1 MSFENEVIQAEFRT
15 VSSSKTLKEI
25 ESISNAILKLKRETE
40 GLEKQKKEA
49 AVQYGSNS
57 KQVKELTA
65 QIKANN
71 AQLALHK
78 SKLEDAQ
85 KKLKVTE
92 MSSKQL
98 KDRLAEL
105 KRAMDAVNKE
115 AFPDRWNKL
124 NTAYK
129 ETSAQ
134 LNKVTNGSNAVKKGV
149 GSIMS
154 YAKGLLPAFGF
165 SAVIG
170 GVMSL
175 SKELFQLAMQ
185 MKSDNIRNTTIFGE
199 SLSYV
204 EKEASRLSKT
214 MGLTNREFVSNA
226 ASSADLLKPLG
237 FTSEQAAKLS
247 VRMQELAGP
256 LAEWSKGKY
265 NAAQITEVM
274 NGAMTGEME
283 RLKGLGIIIQ
293 QSAPE
298 YQNMVKLKQ
307 KEEKC
312 SLDQAK
318 ALATLELMY
327 QKSADAQTAFAAGGN
342 TLFRNWENLK
352 ATWRQAKEWMVELF
366 SDSVIDGLEKQRNYV
381 NALAVQLTNTNTSTA
396 ERVKILNQLKSINP
410 DIVEGLSAENLEMGK
425 LRENLD
431 KYNGSMLERITLEK
445 MNKDVEKKGNK
456 FAEANTKLGE
466 IGQGLYN
473 HMLKVNPDI
482 AQQKISL
489 EEKIEKINNWRDN
502 LSVMERLRN
511 DHHGDPI
518 MLDQYYRKYKNQKK
532 KVEKLLT
539 EFNESQRDMEIKK
552 EMMIFPT
559 PEPPI
564 NETPKSLLAIQ
575 QDKLTDAQKARD
587 AATDNESLTHWN
599 KEIEAINT
607 EISRLQA
614 LGTSKSEEQVNER
627 KKLEDERKK
636 REEEQKKRE
645 NEQKAQAEAQKKFQ
659 EEILNSSLT
668 AIEKEE
674 KAYAEKQKLAGNN
687 AKVQEILL
695 KQHNDNLAKINA
707 DAVRKHLNDKQQEQ
721 SIELQNVRIRHN
733 EELAEI
739 KTLAQAKTV
748 LAETLSAQELEKITT
763 LGEAKKAIKAKQAKE
778 ENDIAISHAK
788 DLLKELEKIMS
799 DTKPEGLNL
808 ADDLLSDEQKE
819 ELENKIRDLKEKI
832 SEMLATGN
840 EDQPAADVPKA
851 EKSKV
856 DILGMTPEDW
866 ENLFKNLDEG
876 KISLQDVQDISNAI
890 MDAWGMYDQ
899 LMSANEKKQLKNYEK
914 NTKEKKNLLSQQL
927 DQGIISQEQYNARTA
942 QLDAELEAK
951 QSEIEAKQAKRKKTM
966 AISQAMINTA
976 LGVTS
981 VLKEPF
987 PLNFILAALIGSMG
1001 AAQVATIMAQPD
1013 GFKAGGFTSSAASDD
1028 EEAGI
1033 VHANEFV
1040 ATADAVRNPTV
1051 LPVLRMI
1058 DKAQREGTVRT
1069 LDLSALG
1076 RTSPIGGNTVSTSVS
1091 DNPGFTTT
1099 NTAADPE
1106 MKELLRRNIEMMQ
1119 ILADK
1124 RIEIPWYG
1132 KGGIDEKMK
1141 KATKYE
1147 QQITSTR

>member
-1 MSFENEVIQAEFRT
+1 MSGFENEVIQAEFRT

-57 KQVKELTA
+57 KQVKELTT

-85 KKLKVTE
+85 QKLKVTE

-327 QKSADAQTAFAAGGN
+327 QKSIDAQTAYAAGGN
-342 TLFRNWENLK
+342 QLLRRWEGLK
-352 ATWRQAKEWMVELF
+352 ATWRGAKEWMVELF
-366 SDSVIDGLEKQRNYV
+366 SDSVTDGLEKQRNYV

-431 KYNGSMLERITLEK
+431 KYNSSMLERISLEK
-445 MNKDVEKKGNK
+445 INKDVEKKAQKYG
-456 FAEANTKLGE
+456 EANSELGR
-466 IGQGLYN
+466 IGAELSHY
-473 HMLKVNPDI
+473 MDKASPEI
-482 AQQKISL
+482 AQSNLSL
-489 EEKIEKINNWRDN
+489 EEKMAKIEELWSNSGLNIKERGKYTFAVKLYKEYKKQLEEVQKLQTEYNKS
-502 LSVMERLRN
+502 LKEME
-511 DHHGDPI
+511 
-518 MLDQYYRKYKNQKK
+518 
-532 KVEKLLT
+532 V
-539 EFNESQRDMEIKK
+539 KK

-559 PEPPI
+559 TETQKAPI

-575 QDKLTDAQKARD
+575 QDKLTNAQKARNE
-587 AATDNESLTHWN
+587 ATDNESLTHWN
-599 KEIEAINT
+599 KEIEAINA

-614 LGTSKSEEQVNER
+614 LGTSKSEQQIN
-627 KKLEDERKK
+627 ERKK
-636 REEEQKKRE
+636 REDERKKRE

-763 LGEAKKAIKAKQAKE
+763 LGEAKKAIAAKQAKE

-788 DLLKELEKIMS
+788 DLLKEIEKIMS

-840 EDQPAADVPKA
+840 EDQPEADVPKA

-856 DILGMTPEDW
+856 DILGMTLDDW
-866 ENLFKNLDEG
+866 KNLFKNLEEG
-876 KISLQDVQDISNAI
+876 KTSLQDVQDILNAI
-890 MDAWGMYDQ
+890 MNAWGMYDQ

-1013 GFKAGGFTSSAASDD
+1013 GFKSGGFTSSAASDD

>member
-40 GLEKQKKEA
+40 KLEKQKKEA
-49 AVQYGSNS
+49 SVQYGANS

-124 NTAYK
+124 NKAYQ
-129 ETSAQ
+129 ETSTQ

-149 GSIMS
+149 GSMMT

-165 SAVIG
+165 SAIAG
-170 GVMSL
+170 GVISL
-175 SKELFQLAMQ
+175 SKELFQLSMQ

-204 EKEASRLSKT
+204 EKEATRLSKA

-226 ASSADLLKPLG
+226 ASSADLLKPIG

-274 NGAMTGEME
+274 NGALTGEME

-293 QSAPE
+293 QGSPE
-298 YQNMVKLKQ
+298 YMNMVKLKQ

-318 ALATLELMY
+318 ALAALELMY
-327 QKSADAQTAFAAGGN
+327 QKSADAQTAYAAGGN
-342 TLFRNWENLK
+342 KMLRTWEGLK
-352 ATWRQAKEWMVELF
+352 ATIRGWKESFVEAFDETTEERL
-366 SDSVIDGLEKQRNYV
+366 SKQTRLV
-381 NALAVQLTNTNTSTA
+381 NSLVVQLTNSNTSES
-396 ERVKILNQLKSINP
+396 ERVKILNQLSSINP
-410 DIVEGLSAENLEMGK
+410 KIVEGLNAENINIKKLKGNLKLYNEEIVNTILLERKSAEIRKNAEKIADIDEQKKAYSTQMNNAMMAIDEDIALSNLSEEEKYNAIKNKVGETK
-425 LRENLD
+425 FKNAITRTNTNVGTIGSTTSFNLKSKEAQTIEQLYTAYITLNSLSEERAKYEKTNLD
-431 KYNGSMLERITLEK
+431 LSKEQLELKKTLGLLEK
-445 MNKDVEKKGNK
+445 E
-456 FAEANTKLGE
+456 GE
-466 IGQGLYN
+466 
-473 HMLKVNPDI
+473 DDDSTD
-482 AQQKISL
+482 A
-489 EEKIEKINNWRDN
+489 
-502 LSVMERLRN
+502 
-511 DHHGDPI
+511 
-518 MLDQYYRKYKNQKK
+518 
-532 KVEKLLT
+532 
-539 EFNESQRDMEIKK
+539 
-552 EMMIFPT
+552 
-559 PEPPI
+559 
-564 NETPKSLLAIQ
+564 PKSLLAIQ
-575 QDKLTDAQKARD
+575 QEKLADAQKARNE
-587 AATDNESLTHWN
+587 ATDISTLTARN
-599 KEIEAINT
+599 KEIEAINA

-614 LGTSKSEEQVNER
+614 LGTKKQEEQN
-627 KKLEDERKK
+627 KQI
-636 REEEQKKRE
+636 EE
-645 NEQKAQAEAQKKFQ
+645 QKKFQ
-659 EEILNSSLT
+659 EEILNSSLS
-668 AIEKEE
+668 AIEREE
-674 KAYAEKQKLAGNN
+674 KAYAEKLKLAGNN
-687 AKVQEILL
+687 AEVIEILT

-707 DAVRKHLNDKQQEQ
+707 DAITKYLNDKKQAQ
-721 SIELQNVRIRHN
+721 SIELQNTRIRHN

-739 KTLAQAKTV
+739 KTLSQAKTV
-748 LAETLSAQELEKITT
+748 LAESLSAQELEKITT
-763 LGEAKKAIKAKQAKE
+763 LNEAKKAIKAKQAKE
-778 ENDIAISHAK
+778 ENEIALSQAK
-788 DLLKELEKIMS
+788 DLLEELKKIM
-799 DTKPEGLNL
+799 TGTELEGLNL
-808 ADDLLSDEQKE
+808 ADVMLSDEQKS
-819 ELENKIRDLKEKI
+819 ELENKIRDLNEKI
-832 SEMLATGN
+832 SAMRAAGN
-840 EDQPAADVPKA
+840 DEQPDANTPKS
-851 EKSKV
+851 EKSNV
-856 DILGMTPEDW
+856 DILGMTPDDW
-866 ENLFKNLDEG
+866 ETLFKNLENG

-890 MDAWGMYDQ
+890 MEVWGMYDQ
-899 LMSANEKKQLKNYEK
+899 FVTANEKKQLKDFEK

-927 DQGIISQEQYNARTA
+927 EQGIISQETYNARTA
-942 QLDAELEAK
+942 QLDAALDAK
-951 QSEIEAKQAKRKKTM
+951 QTEIEAKQAKRKKQM
-966 AISQAMINTA
+966 AISQALINTA
-976 LGVTS
+976 LAVTS
-981 VLKEPF
+981 ALQTWPVWLG
-987 PLNFILAALIGSMG
+987 IALAATVGGMG

-1013 GFKAGGFTSSAASDD
+1013 GFKSGGFTSPGNDD
-1028 EEAGI
+1028 DEAGI

-1069 LDLSALG
+1069 LDLSALS
-1076 RTSPIGGNTVSTSVS
+1076 RSSASLSGNTVSTSVT
-1091 DNPGFTTT
+1091 DNSGFTATGST
-1099 NTAADPE
+1099 ADPE

-1119 ILADK
+1119 VLADK

-1147 QQITSTR
+1147 QQITATR

>member
-40 GLEKQKKEA
+40 KLEKQKKEA
-49 AVQYGSNS
+49 SVQYGANS

-71 AQLALHK
+71 AQLAFHK

-124 NTAYK
+124 NKAYQ

-149 GSIMS
+149 GSMMT

-165 SAVIG
+165 SAIAG
-170 GVMSL
+170 GVISL
-175 SKELFQLAMQ
+175 SKELFQLSMQ

-204 EKEASRLSKT
+204 EKEATRLSKA

-226 ASSADLLKPLG
+226 ASSADLLKPIG

-274 NGAMTGEME
+274 NGALTGEME

-293 QSAPE
+293 QGSPE

-318 ALATLELMY
+318 ALAALELMY
-327 QKSADAQTAFAAGGN
+327 QKSADAQTAYAAGGN
-342 TLFRNWENLK
+342 KMLRTWEGLK
-352 ATWRQAKEWMVELF
+352 ATIRSWKESFVEAFDETTEERL
-366 SDSVIDGLEKQRNYV
+366 SKQTRLV
-381 NALAVQLTNTNTSTA
+381 NSLVVQLTNSNTSES
-396 ERVKILNQLKSINP
+396 ERVKILNQLSSINP
-410 DIVEGLSAENLEMGK
+410 KIVEGLNAENINIKKLKGNLKLYNEEIVNTILLERKSAEIRKNAEKIADIDEQKKAYSTQINNAMMAIDEDIALSNLSEEEKYNAIKNKVGETK
-425 LRENLD
+425 FKNAITRTNTNVGTIGSTTSFNLKSKEAQTIEQLYTAYITLNSLSEERAKYEKTNLD
-431 KYNGSMLERITLEK
+431 LSKEQLELKKTLGLLEK
-445 MNKDVEKKGNK
+445 EGKDDDSTD
-456 FAEANTKLGE
+456 A
-466 IGQGLYN
+466 
-473 HMLKVNPDI
+473 
-482 AQQKISL
+482 
-489 EEKIEKINNWRDN
+489 
-502 LSVMERLRN
+502 
-511 DHHGDPI
+511 
-518 MLDQYYRKYKNQKK
+518 
-532 KVEKLLT
+532 
-539 EFNESQRDMEIKK
+539 
-552 EMMIFPT
+552 
-559 PEPPI
+559 
-564 NETPKSLLAIQ
+564 PKSLIAIQ
-575 QDKLTDAQKARD
+575 QDKLAAAQKARNE
-587 AATDNESLTHWN
+587 ATDISTLTARN
-599 KEIEAINT
+599 KEIEAINA

-614 LGTSKSEEQVNER
+614 LGTKKQEQQN
-627 KKLEDERKK
+627 KQIED
-636 REEEQKKRE
+636 
-645 NEQKAQAEAQKKFQ
+645 QKKFQ
-659 EEILNSSLT
+659 EEILNSSLS
-668 AIEKEE
+668 AIEREE
-674 KAYAEKQKLAGNN
+674 KAYAEKLKLAGNN
-687 AKVQEILL
+687 AEVIEILT
-695 KQHNDNLAKINA
+695 KQHNDNLSKINA
-707 DAVRKHLNDKQQEQ
+707 DAITKYLNDKKQAQ
-721 SIELQNVRIRHN
+721 SIELQNTRIRHN

-739 KTLAQAKTV
+739 KTLSQAKTV

-763 LGEAKKAIKAKQAKE
+763 LNEAKKAIKAKQAKE
-778 ENDIAISHAK
+778 ENDIALSQAK
-788 DLLKELEKIMS
+788 DLLEELKKIM
-799 DTKPEGLNL
+799 TGTELEGLNL
-808 ADDLLSDEQKE
+808 ADVMLSDEQKS
-819 ELENKIRDLKEKI
+819 ELENKIRDLNEKI
-832 SEMLATGN
+832 SAMRAAGN
-840 EDQPAADVPKA
+840 DEQPDANTPKS
-851 EKSKV
+851 EKSNV
-856 DILGMTPEDW
+856 DILGMTPDDW
-866 ENLFKNLDEG
+866 ETLFKNLENG

-890 MDAWGMYDQ
+890 MEVWGMYDQ
-899 LMSANEKKQLKNYEK
+899 FVTANEKKQLKDFEK

-927 DQGIISQEQYNARTA
+927 EQGIISQETYNARTA
-942 QLDAELEAK
+942 QLNAALDAK
-951 QSEIEAKQAKRKKTM
+951 QTEIEAKQAKRKKQM
-966 AISQAMINTA
+966 AISQALINTA
-976 LGVTS
+976 LAVTS
-981 VLKEPF
+981 ALQTWPVWLG
-987 PLNFILAALIGSMG
+987 IALAATVGGMG

-1013 GFKAGGFTSSAASDD
+1013 GFKSGGFTSPGNDD
-1028 EEAGI
+1028 DEAGI

-1069 LDLSALG
+1069 LDLSALS
-1076 RTSPIGGNTVSTSVS
+1076 RSSASLSGNTVSTPVT
-1091 DNPGFTTT
+1091 DNSGFTATGST
-1099 NTAADPE
+1099 ADPE

-1119 ILADK
+1119 VLAEK

-1147 QQITSTR
+1147 QQITATR

>member
-40 GLEKQKKEA
+40 KLEKQKKEA
-49 AVQYGSNS
+49 AVQYGANS
-57 KQVKELTA
+57 KQVKELSA

-71 AQLALHK
+71 AQLAFHK

-124 NTAYK
+124 NKAYQ

-149 GSIMS
+149 GSMMT

-165 SAVIG
+165 SAIAG
-170 GVMSL
+170 GVISL
-175 SKELFQLAMQ
+175 SKELFQLSMQ
-185 MKSDNIRNTTIFGE
+185 MKSDNIRNTTIFGD
-199 SLSYV
+199 SLADV
-204 EKEASRLSKT
+204 EKEAARLSKA

-274 NGAMTGEME
+274 NGALTGEME

-293 QSAPE
+293 QGSPE

-318 ALATLELMY
+318 ALAALELMY
-327 QKSADAQTAFAAGGN
+327 QKSADAQTAYAAGGN
-342 TLFRNWENLK
+342 KMLRTWEGLK
-352 ATWRQAKEWMVELF
+352 ATIRGWKESFVAAFDETTEERL
-366 SDSVIDGLEKQRNYV
+366 SKQTRLV
-381 NALAVQLTNTNTSTA
+381 NSLVVQLTNSNTSES
-396 ERVKILNQLKSINP
+396 ERVKILNQLSSINP
-410 DIVEGLSAENLEMGK
+410 KIVEGLNAENINIKKLKGNLKLYNEEIVNTILLERKSAEIRKNAEKIADIDEQKKAYSTQINNAMMAIDEDIALSNLSEEEKYNAIKNKVGETK
-425 LRENLD
+425 FKNAITRTNTNVGTIGSTTSFNLKSKEAQTIEQLYTAYITLNSLSEERAKYEKTNLD
-431 KYNGSMLERITLEK
+431 LSKEQLELKKTLGLLEK
-445 MNKDVEKKGNK
+445 EGKD
-456 FAEANTKLGE
+456 
-466 IGQGLYN
+466 
-473 HMLKVNPDI
+473 
-482 AQQKISL
+482 
-489 EEKIEKINNWRDN
+489 DN
-502 LSVMERLRN
+502 STDV
-511 DHHGDPI
+511 
-518 MLDQYYRKYKNQKK
+518 
-532 KVEKLLT
+532 
-539 EFNESQRDMEIKK
+539 
-552 EMMIFPT
+552 
-559 PEPPI
+559 
-564 NETPKSLLAIQ
+564 PKSLIAIQ
-575 QDKLTDAQKARD
+575 QEKLAAAQKARNE
-587 AATDNESLTHWN
+587 ATDISTLTARN
-599 KEIEAINT
+599 KEIEAINA

-614 LGTSKSEEQVNER
+614 LGTKKQEQQN
-627 KKLEDERKK
+627 KQIED
-636 REEEQKKRE
+636 
-645 NEQKAQAEAQKKFQ
+645 QKKFQ
-659 EEILNSSLT
+659 EEILNSSLS
-668 AIEKEE
+668 AIEREE
-674 KAYAEKQKLAGNN
+674 KAYAEKLKLAGNN
-687 AKVQEILL
+687 AEVIEILT

-707 DAVRKHLNDKQQEQ
+707 DAITKYLNDKKQAQ
-721 SIELQNVRIRHN
+721 SIELQNTRIRHN

-739 KTLAQAKTV
+739 KTLSQAKTV
-748 LAETLSAQELEKITT
+748 LAESLSTQELEKITT
-763 LGEAKKAIKAKQAKE
+763 LNEAKKAIKAKQAKE
-778 ENDIAISHAK
+778 ENDIALSQAK
-788 DLLKELEKIMS
+788 DLLEELKKIM
-799 DTKPEGLNL
+799 TGTELEGLNL
-808 ADDLLSDEQKE
+808 ADVMLSDEQKS
-819 ELENKIRDLKEKI
+819 ELENKIRDLNEKI
-832 SEMLATGN
+832 SAMRAAGN
-840 EDQPAADVPKA
+840 DEQPDADTPKS
-851 EKSKV
+851 EKSNV
-856 DILGMTPEDW
+856 DILGMTPDDW
-866 ENLFKNLDEG
+866 ETLFKNLENG

-890 MDAWGMYDQ
+890 MEVWGMYDQ
-899 LMSANEKKQLKNYEK
+899 FVTANEKKQLKDFEK

-927 DQGIISQEQYNARTA
+927 EQGIISQETYNARTA
-942 QLDAELEAK
+942 QLDAALDAK
-951 QSEIEAKQAKRKKTM
+951 QTEIEAKQAKRKKQM
-966 AISQAMINTA
+966 AISQALINTA
-976 LGVTS
+976 LAVTS
-981 VLKEPF
+981 ALQTWPVWLG
-987 PLNFILAALIGSMG
+987 IALAATVGGMG

-1013 GFKAGGFTSSAASDD
+1013 GFKSGGFTSPGNDD
-1028 EEAGI
+1028 DEAGI

-1069 LDLSALG
+1069 LDLSALS
-1076 RTSPIGGNTVSTSVS
+1076 RSSASLSGNTVSTPVT
-1091 DNPGFTTT
+1091 DNSGFTATGST
-1099 NTAADPE
+1099 ADPE

-1119 ILADK
+1119 VLADK

-1147 QQITSTR
+1147 QQITATR

>member
-15 VSSSKTLKEI
+15 VSSSKALKEI

-85 KKLKVTE
+85 QNLTVTE
-92 MSSKQL
+92 LSTKQL

-149 GSIMS
+149 GSMMS

-165 SAVIG
+165 TALVG

-175 SKELFQLAMQ
+175 SKELFQLSIQ
-185 MKSDNIRNTTIFGE
+185 IKSDNIRNTTIFGE
-199 SLSYV
+199 SLSSV
-204 EKEASRLSKT
+204 EQEAARLSKA

-274 NGAMTGEME
+274 NGALTGEME

-293 QSAPE
+293 QGSPE

-318 ALATLELMY
+318 ALAALELMY
-327 QKSADAQTAFAAGGN
+327 QKSIDAQTAYAAGGN
-342 TLFRNWENLK
+342 KMLRTWEGLK
-352 ATWRQAKEWMVELF
+352 ATIRGWKESFVEAFDESTEDRL
-366 SDSVIDGLEKQRNYV
+366 SKQTRLV
-381 NALAVQLTNTNTSTA
+381 NSLVVKLTDANTSEA
-396 ERVKILNQLKSINP
+396 ERVKILNQLSSINP
-410 DIVEGLSAENLEMGK
+410 KIVEGLNAENISVQTLKKNLAIYNDEIAK
-425 LRENLD
+425 TIALENLSKEERSQQIKLAD
-431 KYNGSMLERITLEK
+431 KMRLQ
-445 MNKDVEKKGNK
+445 
-456 FAEANTKLGE
+456 AEASINFSDAMEKL
-466 IGQGLYN
+466 
-473 HMLKVNPDI
+473 NPDV
-482 AQQKISL
+482 ALDKNLTQ
-489 EEKIEKINNWRDN
+489 EEKYKKIIGSYSKEDISFSTDSYEYLDVQSRSGVVRDKRTKEQKMLDSMITQYNLLNKYSKERQEIEKETESITTRIEKIKEAISGN
-502 LSVMERLRN
+502 
-511 DHHGDPI
+511 
-518 MLDQYYRKYKNQKK
+518 
-532 KVEKLLT
+532 T
-539 EFNESQRDMEIKK
+539 KK
-552 EMMIFPT
+552 EDNGND
-559 PEPPI
+559 EL
-564 NETPKSLLAIQ
+564 PKSLLAIQ
-575 QDKLTDAQKARD
+575 QEKLTAAQKARD
-587 AATDNESLTHWN
+587 AATDTTTLTARN
-599 KEIEAINT
+599 KEIETINA

-614 LGTSKSEEQVNER
+614 LGTKKQEQQN
-627 KKLEDERKK
+627 K
-636 REEEQKKRE
+636 
-645 NEQKAQAEAQKKFQ
+645 QAEAQKKFQ

-763 LGEAKKAIKAKQAKE
+763 LGEAKKAIAAKQAKE

-840 EDQPAADVPKA
+840 EDQPEADVPKA

-856 DILGMTPEDW
+856 DILGMTPDDW
-866 ENLFKNLDEG
+866 ENLFKNLEDG

-1013 GFKAGGFTSSAASDD
+1013 GFKSGGFTSSAASDD